1 MTRLWVVIAGLF
13 GLVVPIWTL
22 NWYAPQD
29 NFARV
34 LIGLIVVGLVAGV
47 FELFRRGQRVDEL
60 RDALP
65 GLEGAAEGLEGR
77 LQSVPQELERLVRSR
92 IHGEARSLPALAL
105 TPYLVS
111 LLVLLGLLGT
121 FVGLVDT
128 LSAAREA
135 LSASSDVPAMRSA
148 LLVPMQGLSRAF
160 GTSVAGVA
168 SSAMLG
174 LALTLTRRFEARIYA
189 VLDDRFAAELADATL
204 VGRQIRALERL
215 ADQSDDLPQ
224 AVRDLSQ
231 VAVRIPEI
239 EAAMSSRHDE
249 TMKSLRDSVERSA
262 QEIGKILK
270 SGIDNAVQAQ
280 EEVLGQIV
288 DDTADLIAEKAEN
301 FNKKLEQEAA
311 ARREIEEKQRARWEK
326 LVDTNAEQVEKR
338 MAELFAKEEER
349 LRGWQA
355 NEAERASA
363 LDAHLQALATQQAE
377 RNATM
382 GTAWEGRLNALVDQ
396 DAGRAQAWEQ
406 AIAEASALSQ
416 KAAESTEAAS
426 ARLSSLEE
434 SMRNERSEALRSL
447 HEEVERWLA
456 ATSVNVQE
464 ERSSLVEMANQVS
477 SRISELEA
485 AATQR
490 AEALHQ
496 NIEAVVE
503 AQRDSHATLVEKTHA
518 LLDQTEGQAG
528 ARLNKVAQ
536 QVTELAESQLNQ
548 ERAFEEELRQG
559 REASA
564 RALADTLTSYA
575 EEMRSALSDAI
586 VAVREGAEAIAAG
599 GIEMSTLAER
609 FSGAVDSYKE
619 ANQDWL
625 ERLAAIEAR
634 KSEGADE
641 AGDEQLGAY
650 LEQTR
655 EVFDR
660 SVELQMEL
668 YQGVRAMRGEAGASE
683 SPSELDAPNEMNE
696 SEAVL
701 EGEFS
706 AVERGEAEASTNI
719 EAETAGGSEEET
731 SEISV
736 SADLPDGAIIE
747 SADESTDDV
756 DAAAP

>member
-1 MTRLWVVIAGLF
+1 MTRLWVVIAGVF

-34 LIGLIVVGLVAGV
+34 LIGLIVIGLVAGV

-60 RDALP
+60 REALP

-77 LQSVPQELERLVRSR
+77 LQAVPQELERLVRSR

-224 AVRDLSQ
+224 AVRDLSE

-262 QEIGKILK
+262 QDIGRTLRA
-270 SGIDNAVQAQ
+270 GIDNAVQAQ

-288 DDTADLIAEKAEN
+288 DETAELLAEKTES
-301 FNKKLEQEAA
+301 FTKKLEQEAG
-311 ARREIEEKQRARWEK
+311 ARRQAEETQHKRWEK
-326 LVDTNAEQVEKR
+326 LVETNTTLVENR

-349 LRGWQA
+349 LRGWQ
-355 NEAERASA
+355 EKETERASV
-363 LDAHLQALATQQAE
+363 LDAHLKDLATQQAE
-377 RNATM
+377 RNASL
-382 GTAWEGRLNALVDQ
+382 GTAWEGRLNALIDQ
-396 DAGRAQAWEQ
+396 DSARAQAWEN
-406 AIAEASALSQ
+406 AISEASSLSQ
-416 KAAESTEAAS
+416 KAAASTEAAS
-426 ARLSSLEE
+426 DRLSSLEE

-447 HEEVERWLA
+447 HAEVERWLA
-456 ATSVNVQE
+456 ATSANVQE
-464 ERSSLVEMANQVS
+464 ERSGLVEMANQVS
-477 SRISELEA
+477 SRIAELEA

-490 AEALHQ
+490 AETLHQ
-496 NIEAVVE
+496 NIESVVE
-503 AQRDSHATLVEKTHA
+503 AQRESHEALVEKTHT
-518 LLDQTEGQAG
+518 LLDQTEGKAG
-528 ARLNKVAQ
+528 ARLSEVAE
-536 QVTELAESQLNQ
+536 QVTALAESQLNQ

-559 REASA
+559 REESA

-575 EEMRSALSDAI
+575 DEMRSALSEAI
-586 VAVREGAEAIAAG
+586 VAVREGADAIAAG

-668 YQGVRAMRGEAGASE
+668 YQGVRALRGESGAG
-683 SPSELDAPNEMNE
+683 
-696 SEAVL
+696 
-701 EGEFS
+701 EGES
-706 AVERGEAEASTNI
+706 SSDQDEAESDAAVNVDDKEVRTADSDDEKSDVAVDSTAA
-719 EAETAGGSEEET
+719 EAETGEPAVAGE
-731 SEISV
+731 V
-736 SADLPDGAIIE
+736 PDGAILE
-747 SADESTDDV
+747 SADESTDEV